1 MDQNSQE
8 KQEMVTRLAICVVA
22 ALILYYGGE
31 KLCTAF
37 QLPYWEQYRP
47 WLEKNRIQAVAVV
60 AAVLFGVSLAV
71 LPLKGRVAGPE
82 APLAEDGPAMEGFTA
97 CGGEGD

>member
-1 MDQNSQE
+1 MGQENQE

-31 KLCTAF
+31 KACTAF

-71 LPLKGRVAGPE
+71 IPLKGKTAEANAPGQGPE
-82 APLAEDGPAMEGFTA
+82 MEGFTA
-97 CGGEGD
+97 CESEVD